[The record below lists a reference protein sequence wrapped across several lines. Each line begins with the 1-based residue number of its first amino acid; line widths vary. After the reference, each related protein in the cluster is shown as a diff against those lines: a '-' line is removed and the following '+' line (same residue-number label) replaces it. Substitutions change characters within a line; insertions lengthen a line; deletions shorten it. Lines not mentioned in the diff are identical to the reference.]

1 MMDNINVLRQIITEQ
16 TIEIHQLKKRIE
28 LLTSTNWADGWVYES
43 PDKGKTVYRRRP
55 GSPVQSR
62 VQIDVE
68 DLPSYTFK
76 DGELWT
82 TSDTSV
88 NYDSNG
94 MDNDIDKPPF

>member
-1 MMDNINVLRQIITEQ
+1 MMDNINVLRQIIANQ
-16 TIEIHQLKKRIE
+16 TIEIHQLKKRIDVI
-28 LLTSTNWADGWVYES
+28 TNSDWGDGYTYES
-43 PDKGKTVYRRRP
+43 PDGGETVYRRRV

-62 VQIDVE
+62 VQINVE

-94 MDNDIDKPPF
+94 MDNDTDKPPF